1 MLVLLNEEF
10 FRQLQED
17 CFTEGKQLLRH
28 IKFRLIGF
36 DPQGIVKKEN
46 MINNAYHNKSSFE

>member
-1 MLVLLNEEF
+1 M
-10 FRQLQED
+10 
-17 CFTEGKQLLRH
+17 EGKQLLRH